1 MASRVTCLVTIHGIG
16 FQQPPEDDV
25 PGYADDLHRFLCN
38 ELNKDGN
45 VLLSDDPNRQKH
57 QVGESVPIYVQSV
70 WPPNTLHVEDGL
82 KRLGSWDKHHRT
94 IDIKDAPLVTGDAR
108 IAHVALV
115 YSRLEGEESEIG
127 AAAMI
132 GAMSTASARH
142 YSHVIS
148 IMDMMF
154 MDIMRPAM
162 ESLWTN
168 LMKHPSQADSEP
180 KPSMRIR
187 QDKGYHDEPPQ
198 QLSGFTALLRMI
210 ENDVAAYVCHNE
222 KRQRVR
228 RFVLD
233 ALQRLTA
240 REDVAGIVLNTHSN
254 GTVIGVDVVQD
265 LPPYAAEKIRGIIT
279 AGSPIRKY
287 IDLFEWGNRIALVPQ
302 VERWWNFYDAKDIVA
317 DPLLPDASWVR
328 GTEPKTEQL
337 AGIFQAYDP
346 YKGEIIP
353 MHIEDILIHNVPNS
367 PHDAFQA
374 HDYWNNTAEF
384 TPKVA
389 GLLRDIL
396 TEDNFKA
403 G

>member
-1 MASRVTCLVTIHGIG
+1 MVSNITCLVTIHGVG
-16 FQQPPEDDV
+16 FQQPPEDGV

-38 ELNKDGN
+38 ELNRDGN
-45 VLLSDDPNRQKH
+45 VLLSDDPGRREQ

-70 WPPNTLHVEDGL
+70 WPPNSLNVEDGL
-82 KRLGSWDKHHRT
+82 KRLGSWDEHRRSIT
-94 IDIKDAPLVTGDAR
+94 TEDAPLVKDGAR

-127 AAAMI
+127 STAI
-132 GAMSTASARH
+132 LGAMSTVSATH
-142 YSHVIS
+142 YSHVTS
-148 IMDMMF
+148 MMDMIF
-154 MDIMRPAM
+154 MDAIRPAV

-168 LMKHPSQADSEP
+168 LMRHPSQDDSEP
-180 KPSMRIR
+180 KPSLRIR

-198 QLSGFTALLRMI
+198 QLSGFTAILRMI

-240 REDVAGIVLNTHSN
+240 REDVSGIVLNTHSN
-254 GTVIGVDVVQD
+254 GSIIGLDVVQD
-265 LPPYAAEKIRGIIT
+265 LPPYSAEKIRAIIT

-287 IDLFEWGNRIALVPQ
+287 IDLFAWGNRVALVPLI
-302 VERWWNFYDAKDIVA
+302 ERWWNFYDTKDFVA
-317 DPLLPDASWVR
+317 DPLLPDASWIR
-328 GTEPKTEQL
+328 GTEPTSDQL
-337 AGIFQAYDP
+337 VGIYQAFDP
-346 YKGEIIP
+346 NKGEIMP

-367 PHDAFQA
+367 PPGALQA
-374 HDYWNNTAEF
+374 HDYWDNTAEF

-389 GLLRDIL
+389 ELLRDVL
-396 TEDNFKA
+396 ADDNP
-403 G
+403 GVG